1 MTFKFWHRATKRCQ
15 CKVFIKS
22 YVLCVCVHLILY
34 THAHSTHKDER
45 RKMTYLRRL
54 LSRVP
59 PPFQEYLGGLYLS
72 KQLPTCLCSENK
84 VVGIP
89 LIGIDPKE
97 IYGEFLYFFSCP
109 LKSPHRPGRLSEIGA
124 PDVREMPTAARNLT
138 RNSFLCLSQ
147 NPRRPKRKIIK
158 LNPTK

>member
-1 MTFKFWHRATKRCQ
+1 MRLCSSN
-15 CKVFIKS
+15 FIHTCTQHTQGREKKNDIS
-22 YVLCVCVHLILY
+22 E
-34 THAHSTHKDER
+34 TPPQQGP
-45 RKMTYLRRL
+45 
-54 LSRVP
+54 P